1 MSSSYNYEKALSLE
15 WNGQVYV
22 LTVRNET
29 PIGGINYLYS
39 SDGVSWYSSSDL
51 SNSQLL
57 TQSNPFNVKWTG
69 TNFAMVGN
77 VANVGG
83 NTILRS
89 GAAGTKFSA
98 LSTAGQGTNAPLY
111 DLEANLEFPH
121 TITFPRNT
129 TLALG
134 GAPADTTKIAYSLD
148 AGITWTPSANS
159 SAVFSV
165 TANNAV
171 WNGKIWVAVGQG
183 GNTIA
188 TSVDGNTWIGR
199 GAYIFTVAGQG
210 IAWSP
215 QQALWVAAGQGTNSL
230 AYSVD
235 GVYWTGLGTA
245 MLGSGADV
253 QWNGTVWSAVGG
265 PNATNKSISYS
276 YDGKNWSNPT
286 QSNLFDITG
295 IKTAWNGYFWTAI
308 GSSTPANNIYNI
320 GTSVDGI
327 FWFMQ
332 KNTNFSSNITNMFTN
347 PTATNEIIFTTYGQV
362 PGAPTALTY
371 VSNNTTSVSFSFTA
385 PVGGVTPTSYTVSAV
400 PLSGQTISQTFAYG
414 GTTGTITGLT
424 SATSYT
430 ISLYSNG
437 STGSSVASNSIT
449 TQTTLIPPTNLTF
462 VSYTTSSINISFTPP
477 PLSSGVTVTS
487 YNATAVP
494 ASGST
499 VIVTGISGAGTS
511 ASITGLVASTQYS
524 ITLTA
529 TNSYGTSASSTA
541 LVYQTS
547 LSPPYNL
554 LASMVDTSSVSLS
567 FVAPT
572 LGTNVTVTSYTAT
585 FVPTTGPNITVNN
598 ITSSPV
604 AVNGLTFS
612 MNYNITMVAIN
623 SYGTSAASAIYNY
636 TLTTLLVITG
646 VTSGSTGAGLI
657 AGNVTNDMKSGTST
671 TNNVTYNVYSF
682 QPGTSILPSVATSSQ
697 ATYTINYNTGGSTLI
712 YVLAVGG
719 GGGAGTFCGGGGG
732 AGGVVMNS
740 VTLPSGTGTISVNVG
755 AGGLGQGTSGAN
767 YATPVPVNGSN
778 TTVSFSANTNANII
792 AYGGG
797 FGQGLNNTTGA
808 GNGGSGGGAGNNG
821 GLLFGKAINQYNNY
835 GNPGSLLGG
844 ANSQGCGGGGAGNV
858 GTQNLVAALGA
869 ASNGGPGIQCFLPG
883 ISTFAPSGTP
893 YGTYYWGGGGGGGG
907 NASQSGNG
915 GIGGG
920 GGGGSSGATT
930 TFGGTGGG
938 LALNAGGNGT
948 YSDLAISGAGG
959 TNTGGGGGGSVHNIA
974 ASGGSGIVVIAFPSN
989 MLITNNGAAV
999 LPSSIYGS
1007 GIYGATLNN
1016 ASFSVGAYSS
1026 IKGAFACRLLNYNYF
1041 GPVVTLRYSTDTT
1054 GSYTQNFYSD
1064 ICGNMGT
1071 GYLGTGQSVSSWLS
1085 SNSANTTYAFVTK
1098 WYDQGMDVSFN
1109 SATQYTT
1116 TYQPIYDVSY
1126 GVLNYG
1132 YTGVAGG
1139 VIAPQTAYLNLPLN
1153 AFPILDS
1160 SFTVVT
1166 KYWNYGTNNSDTQG
1180 DLIDVVANSQGGA
1193 IKQNTNGTPGI
1204 WLSGANMTAAN
1215 ALGTSNQVLSYKY
1228 TSFSTIGNQPTNYVI
1243 YQNTNQT
1250 ATGNR
1255 TAAFTTAQ
1263 YLPSI
1268 GNSQNSYYANNGLV
1282 PNPSYYLQAQLYY
1295 LYVFGL
1301 ALTDTD
1307 RNLVEATPS
1316 LYAPLPQMTI
1326 TLSSVAAANFVATWA
1341 NVTNAT
1347 TYIAYINGTA
1357 YGTVT
1362 SGQPITPVINGPWA
1376 TTIYAYD
1383 TNNKLLARGYVN
1395 AFVLNINSVVAGST
1409 GTGLIAGN
1417 PVTDV
1422 ISGTSTT
1429 NGITYNV
1436 YSFQPGTAILPPAAS
1451 SSQATYTINYTCTLA
1466 TTIYVLAVGGGGP
1479 GNSNGG
1485 GGGGAGGVVMK
1496 PVTIPAGTNTI
1507 NISVAAGAVGIQTGS
1522 FSTGYNG
1529 GNTTVNFTANTT
1541 ANIIA
1546 LGGGAGSGV
1555 TSNLMGAVGGSGG
1568 GGNYQSNG
1576 AFVYNANTNN
1586 NNFGNPGGPV
1596 GNSYYSAGG
1605 GGGAGTVGLNPN
1617 TSNGAT
1623 GGNGI
1628 QCFLPGI
1635 KDFAP
1640 SGINY
1645 GTYYWGGGGGGGGVN
1660 IGPGNG
1666 GLGGGGGGSTNL
1678 ATGNVGYSG
1687 KGGINNSADGKLSDT
1702 AGGGAGG
1709 ANTGGGGGGACNAAT
1724 GGAGGSGIVIIAFPS
1739 NAAITNN
1746 QAAVLPS
1753 ALVSSGQYNATLNN
1767 ASFSVGAYN
1776 SGKGAFACRL
1786 LNYNYFGPIMTLR
1799 YSTDTLGIYTQNFY
1813 SDICGNMGMGYLG
1826 TGTPLSTWL
1835 SSNGA
1840 NTTYAYVT
1848 KWYGQGMDV
1857 SFNSATQY
1865 TLASQPIYDVSNCII
1880 NLGYTGAGGGVA
1892 APQTNCYFNL
1902 PNGALPYN
1910 DSSYNYTIRHWNVTS
1925 SAAAVFITGGTATS
1939 NPYSSLCGLAIN
1951 LKSQYCQNWYGNDF
1965 NGAASKYT
1973 APGVV
1978 TFKYTSGAGTNS
1990 RINYINYASTGYSES
2005 NTPSSI
2011 RNQTNIQNYIGYN
2024 VASGWSNLNG
2034 QLYNLYISNSALTD
2048 TDRNLI
2054 EATPYQYSVLPTIT
2068 GLTSTTISANSFTL
2082 SWTAVASVSYYIL
2095 WINGTIFATYNAP
2108 AITTGTVT
2116 HSSSGP
2122 WQINLYAYNASN
2134 VLLASGYMTT
2144 TIVMASASVSINSGA
2159 STAANG
2165 ANTVFTFASSGTFTP
2180 LTSGFASV
2188 LIVGGGGGG
2197 AYNCAGGGGAG
2208 GLIYFDASARPMFL
2222 TAGTTY
2228 TITVGSGGIGAT
2240 GYVATAP
2247 STYSGGN
2254 SSLIGTGV
2262 SYIANGGG
2270 CGGESSSYYSGGAG
2284 GCGGGAGN
2292 STTSYPG
2299 SSNQT
2304 YYANTYYVGR
2314 NSGGANLDGTNAG
2327 GGGGGAGGTGGAGGA
2342 GTGGAGANTGGAGGS
2357 GYLCNITGTN
2367 SFYAGGGGGGS
2378 INPQVGGSGGSG
2390 VGGNGGG
2397 QGTVSPTAGAANTG
2411 SGGGGGTSTGTGTTA
2426 YGAAGSAGVVI
2437 ISCPGIPAIAGLS
2450 ASSVTATTFVLSWTT
2465 VTNAASYVL
2474 NINGTNYGTSYG
2486 VVTTTGTVTPGVSGP
2501 WTVTLSAYNSGSV
2514 LLAMSYLP
2522 TNSFNTISPI
2532 NQLFYYTFDTSTIN
2546 SSYTLSST
2554 FTSGMG
2560 VNPTLANIA
2569 SGTAVYDGNLSFTG
2583 GGPNAIS
2590 TYISTTTLKNG
2601 TASLYCSGNFS
2612 FNFSKN
2618 KSAYSIGTNGIT
2630 FSWWMNTAMTTFSS
2644 PCVWTIGGGNSQ
2656 NQNGTGQYGIWC
2668 QLNSATNLTFYTY
2681 NNSSNASVT
2690 LSATCSTITNGTWQ
2704 YFCFTLNSSGTA
2716 NVYQNNGIIVTNGTF
2731 YYPFTTSNI
2740 NQWDTIAA
2748 GVNNGNFLSGNF
2760 YTGYIDNFRV
2770 YQRVITSSE
2779 ASILYLCS
2787 S

>member
-29 PIGGINYLYS
+29 PLAPINYLYS
-39 SDGVSWYSSSDL
+39 SDGQSWYSSSDL

-57 TQSNPFNVKWTG
+57 TQANPYNVKWMG
-69 TNFAMVGN
+69 TNFAMIGN
-77 VANVGG
+77 IANVGG

-89 GAAGTKFSA
+89 STGTKFSA
-98 LSTAGQGTNAPLY
+98 LSTTGQGTNAPLY

-134 GAPADTTKIAYSLD
+134 GASSDTTKIAYSLD

-159 SAVFSV
+159 SAVFS
-165 TANNAV
+165 TCANNAV

-188 TSVDGNTWIGR
+188 TSIDGNTWTGR
-199 GAYIFTVAGQG
+199 GSYIFTVAGQG

-215 QQALWVAAGQGTNSL
+215 QLALWVAAGQGTNSL

-235 GVYWTGLGTA
+235 GVYWTGVGTA
-245 MLGSGADV
+245 MLGAGADV
-253 QWNGTVWSAVGG
+253 QWNGTVWSAIGS
-265 PNATNKSISYS
+265 PNTANKSISYS
-276 YDGKNWSNPT
+276 YDGKNWSNPN
-286 QSNLFDITG
+286 QSNLFDISG
-295 IKTAWNGYFWTAI
+295 IKIAWNGYFWTAI
-308 GSSTPANNIYNI
+308 GSSSPANNQCNI

-327 FWFMQ
+327 YWYMQ
-332 KNTNFSSNITNMFTN
+332 QNTNISASITNIFTN
-347 PTATNEIIFTTYGQV
+347 PAVTNEILFTTYGQV
-362 PGAPTALTY
+362 PGAPTGLTY
-371 VSNNTTSVSFSFTA
+371 TSNSTTTISFSFTA
-385 PVGGVTPTSYTVSAV
+385 PVGGVTPTSYTVTAV
-400 PLSGQTISQTFAYG
+400 PVSSVVGSSISQTIAYG
-414 GTTGTITGLT
+414 ATTGTLTGLQ
-424 SATSYT
+424 SATSYNVNI
-430 ISLYSNG
+430 ISNNSAG
-437 STGSSVASNSIT
+437 SSAITGSVNM
-449 TQTTLIPPTNLTF
+449 QTLLTPPTTLTF
-462 VSYTTSSINISFTPP
+462 VSSTTTSINFSFTPP
-477 PLSSGVTVTS
+477 VLGQSVAITS
-487 YNATAVP
+487 YAATAVP

-499 VIVTGISGAGTS
+499 VILTGISSAATS
-511 ASITGLVASTQYS
+511 ANITGLVASTQYS
-524 ITLTA
+524 ITMVA
-529 TNSYGTSASSTA
+529 TNSFGTSASSIP
-541 LVYQTS
+541 LVYQTV
-547 LSPPYNL
+547 LAPPTIAY
-554 LASMVDTSSVSLS
+554 ASMVDTSSISLS
-567 FVAPT
+567 FVPPT
-572 LGTNVTVTSYTAT
+572 LGTNVTVTSYSAT
-585 FVPTTGPNITVNN
+585 IVPTTGSTITVTN

-604 AVNGLTFS
+604 AVNGLTYS
-612 MNYNITMVAIN
+612 MNYNITMVSIN
-623 SYGTSAASAIYNY
+623 NYSTSAPSAITNY
-636 TLTTLLVITG
+636 TLSTLLIING
-646 VTSGSTGAGLI
+646 VTSGSTGTGLI
-657 AGNVTNDMKSGTST
+657 AGNVTNDVKSGTST
-671 TNNVTYNVYSF
+671 SNGINYNVYSF
-682 QPGTSILPSVATSSQ
+682 EPGTSILPAVATSSQ
-697 ATYTINYNTGGSTLI
+697 ATYTINYNTGSSTII

-719 GGGAGTFCGGGGG
+719 GGGAGTYCGGGGG
-732 AGGVVMNS
+732 AGGVVMNP
-740 VTLPSGTGTISVNVG
+740 VTLPSGAGTISVNVG

-778 TTVSFSANTNANII
+778 TSVSFSANTNANIV

-821 GLLFGKAINQYNNY
+821 GLLFGKAINQNNNY
-835 GNPGSLLGG
+835 GNPGSLLGAAG
-844 ANSQGCGGGGAGNV
+844 SQGCGGGGAGNV
-858 GTQNLVAALGA
+858 GTQNLIANG

-883 ISTFAPSGTP
+883 ISNFAPSGTP

-907 NASQSGNG
+907 NGQQAGNG

-920 GGGGSSGATT
+920 GGGTSSGATT

-948 YSDLAISGAGG
+948 YSNLAISGAGG

-974 ASGGSGIVVIAFPSN
+974 ASGGSGIVVIALPSN

-999 LPSSIYGS
+999 IPSSIYGS
-1007 GIYGATLNN
+1007 GLYKATLND
-1016 ASFSVGAYSS
+1016 ASFSAAAYSS

-1041 GPVVTLRYSTDTT
+1041 GPNVTLRYSTDTT
-1054 GSYTQNFYSD
+1054 GSFTQNFYSD

-1098 WYDQGMDVSFN
+1098 WYNQGMDVSFN

-1116 TYQPIYDVSY
+1116 TLQPIYDVSN
-1126 GVLNYG
+1126 GLINFW
-1132 YTGVAGG
+1132 YTGAGG
-1139 VIAPQTAYLNLPLN
+1139 GVVSPSTSYTVLAMPDGAFPYNNTAYTYSTRWYNL
-1153 AFPILDS
+1153 
-1160 SFTVVT
+1160 TT
-1166 KYWNYGTNNSDTQG
+1166 
-1180 DLIDVVANSQGGA
+1180 
-1193 IKQNTNGTPGI
+1193 
-1204 WLSGANMTAAN
+1204 
-1215 ALGTSNQVLSYKY
+1215 TSNQSLFQAGTGNGMTSLYFFTNPDFQLGTYGLTSLDSYGPPAAVYSPNSTWTATYDGTTNLYSYVSSNTY
-1228 TSFSTIGNQPTNYVI
+1228 TATVGTRGQTSTSNYIGGMAQSYYGKFQMYDFYAFSTVI
-1243 YQNTNQT
+1243 NT
-1250 ATGNR
+1250 
-1255 TAAFTTAQ
+1255 
-1263 YLPSI
+1263 S
-1268 GNSQNSYYANNGLV
+1268 
-1282 PNPSYYLQAQLYY
+1282 
-1295 LYVFGL
+1295 
-1301 ALTDTD
+1301 D
-1307 RNLVEATPS
+1307 RNLIEATPY
-1316 LYAPLPQMTI
+1316 LFTPLTQITI

-1341 NVTNAT
+1341 NVTNAS

-1362 SGQPITPVINGPWA
+1362 SGLPITPVINGPWA

-1383 TNNKLLARGYVN
+1383 TNNKLLARGYINVI
-1395 AFVLNINSVVAGST
+1395 AITVNSVVAGST

-1417 PVTDV
+1417 PTTDV

-1451 SSQATYTINYTCTLA
+1451 SSQATYTINYTCALA
-1466 TTIYVLAVGGGGP
+1466 TTIYVLAVGGGGA
-1479 GNSNGG
+1479 GGGGGG
-1485 GGGGAGGVVMK
+1485 GGGGAGGVVMM
-1496 PVTIPAGTNTI
+1496 PVQIPAGSNTI
-1507 NISVAAGAVGIQTGS
+1507 TINVGAGGAVPTATNIANK
-1522 FSTGYNG
+1522 GY
-1529 GNTTVNFTANTT
+1529 NTTVNFTAVTSS
-1541 ANIIA
+1541 NIIA
-1546 LGGGAGSGV
+1546 
-1555 TSNLMGAVGGSGG
+1555 NGG
-1568 GGNYQSNG
+1568 GGSNYGFNPWSGSNAMQGGSNG
-1576 AFVYNANTNN
+1576 GYGWSGAIFSGTTQYYPQISNN
-1586 NNFGNPGGPV
+1586 NNYGNQGGT
-1596 GNSYYSAGG
+1596 SASGQTALPGG
-1605 GGGAGTVGLNPN
+1605 GGGAGTPGNAGTVTSATTGLSGN
-1617 TSNGAT
+1617 

-1635 KDFAP
+1635 DNFAP
-1640 SGINY
+1640 SGLAY
-1645 GTYYWGGGGGGGGVN
+1645 KTYYWGGGGGGAGATASYSVN
-1660 IGPGNG
+1660 VGNG
-1666 GLGGGGGGSTNL
+1666 GLGGGGGGSN
-1678 ATGNVGYSG
+1678 ATASPAIVG
-1687 KGGINNSADGKLSDT
+1687 T
-1702 AGGGAGG
+1702 GGGSAINPGSYGGNINSYGGSGG
-1709 ANTGGGGGGACNAAT
+1709 ANTGGGGGGGW
-1724 GGAGGSGIVIIAFPS
+1724 GGNGGSGGSGIVIIAFPS
-1739 NAAITNN
+1739 YTTVTIN

-1753 ALVSSGQYNATLNN
+1753 TLVSSGQYKAILND

-1776 SGKGAFACRL
+1776 TIKGAFGCRL

-1799 YSTDTLGIYTQNFY
+1799 YSTDTIGIYTQNFY
-1813 SDICGNMGMGYLG
+1813 SDICGNMGTGYLG
-1826 TGTPLSTWL
+1826 TGQSLSNWL
-1835 SSNGA
+1835 SSNSA

-1865 TLASQPIYDVSNCII
+1865 TLASQPVYEVPNGVI
-1880 NLGYTGAGGGVA
+1880 NFGYTTGYTLG
-1892 APQTNCYFNL
+1892 TNLPTAWTRNAYFFL
-1902 PNGALPYN
+1902 PNGAYPYADASLSIIN
-1910 DSSYNYTIRHWNVTS
+1910 RLRNFAASGWIAAGGTTTDFFQIGSNSSASWMNYYGIAGTAYNSTTAASAWATPNQVVSVLYTSGQLGQSSINFNNSGANNAIGGGS
-1925 SAAAVFITGGTATS
+1925 SAARTTSPLYNWIGSAQGTTA
-1939 NPYSSLCGLAIN
+1939 
-1951 LKSQYCQNWYGNDF
+1951 QYYGNH
-1965 NGAASKYT
+1965 
-1973 APGVV
+1973 
-1978 TFKYTSGAGTNS
+1978 
-1990 RINYINYASTGYSES
+1990 
-2005 NTPSSI
+2005 
-2011 RNQTNIQNYIGYN
+2011 
-2024 VASGWSNLNG
+2024 
-2034 QLYNLYISNSALTD
+2034 QLYNMYIFNSSLSSA
-2048 TDRNLI
+2048 DRLLM
-2054 EATPYQYSVLPTIT
+2054 EATPYLYSTLATIT
-2068 GLTSTTISANSFTL
+2068 GLTSTTISINSFTL

-2095 WINGTIFATYNAP
+2095 WINGSIFTTYGA
-2108 AITTGTVT
+2108 AVITTGTIT
-2116 HSSSGP
+2116 HSSTGP

-2144 TIVMASASVSINSGA
+2144 TIVMASASVSVNSGA

>member
-230 AYSVD
+230 AYSAD

-567 FVAPT
+567 FVAPA

-598 ITSSPV
+598 ITSSPA

-623 SYGTSAASAIYNY
+623 SYGTSAASATYNY

-646 VTSGSTGAGLI
+646 VASGSTGAGLI
-657 AGNVTNDMKSGTST
+657 AGNVTNDVKSGTST

-948 YSDLAISGAGG
+948 YSNLAISGAGG

-1007 GIYGATLNN
+1007 GLYNATLNN
-1016 ASFSVGAYSS
+1016 ATFSVGAYSS

-1041 GPVVTLRYSTDTT
+1041 GPTVTLRYSTDTT
-1054 GSYTQNFYSD
+1054 GSFTQNFYSD

-1098 WYDQGMDVSFN
+1098 WYGQGMDVSFN
-1109 SATQYTT
+1109 SATQYTINR
-1116 TYQPIYDVSY
+1116 QPIYDVSY
-1126 GVLNYG
+1126 GVVNYG

-1139 VIAPQTAYLNLPLN
+1139 VAAIYPAFMNLPTN
-1153 AFPILDS
+1153 SMPFGQNDS

-1166 KYWNYGTNNSDTQG
+1166 RFWNWANTYGDTQA
-1180 DLIDVVANSQGGA
+1180 DLISCYTSSNLGHIVFNYNGYSA
-1193 IKQNTNGTPGI
+1193 IAVQNLNY
-1204 WLSGANMTAAN
+1204 TAGPTLA
-1215 ALGTSNQVLSYKY
+1215 TSNGVISYKY
-1228 TSFSTIGNQPTNYVI
+1228 ISRSTTLTNQSYV
-1243 YQNTNQT
+1243 YQNNIPGT
-1250 ATGNR
+1250 AFNSSNPVT
-1255 TAAFTTAQ
+1255 FTPGA
-1263 YLPSI
+1263 LSI
-1268 GNSQNSYYANNGLV
+1268 GNYTSDING
-1282 PNPSYYLQAQLYY
+1282 NGYINTGSFSGTNYFLQAQLYN
-1295 LYVFGL
+1295 LYVFGS
-1301 ALTDTD
+1301 ALSDAD
-1307 RNLVEATPS
+1307 RNIIEATPS

-1362 SGQPITPVINGPWA
+1362 SGQPITPGYNGPWA

-1417 PVTDV
+1417 PTTDV

-1436 YSFQPGTAILPPAAS
+1436 YSFQPGTSILPPAAT
-1451 SSQATYTINYTCTLA
+1451 SSQATYTINYTCALA
-1466 TTIYVLAVGGGGP
+1466 TTIYVLAVGGGAG
-1479 GNSNGG
+1479 GNSGGG
-1485 GGGGAGGVVMK
+1485 GGGGAGGVVMT
-1496 PVTIPAGTNTI
+1496 PISIPIGTSTITLAVGSGGASGTNT
-1507 NISVAAGAVGIQTGS
+1507 VGTN
-1522 FSTGYNG
+1522 GY
-1529 GNTTVNFTANTT
+1529 NTTVNFTANSTF
-1541 ANIIA
+1541 NIIA
-1546 LGGGAGSGV
+1546 Y
-1555 TSNLMGAVGGSGG
+1555 G
-1568 GGNYQSNG
+1568 GGNASKTGNGFTVNTALGTAPSNNYINYANYGGGNTTTITGG
-1576 AFVYNANTNN
+1576 A
-1586 NNFGNPGGPV
+1586 
-1596 GNSYYSAGG
+1596 G
-1605 GGGAGTVGLNPN
+1605 GGGAGTPGAQGNA
-1617 TSNGAT
+1617 SNSYV
-1623 GGNGI
+1623 GGNGGSGI

-1635 KDFAP
+1635 ANFAP
-1640 SGINY
+1640 SGTPY
-1645 GTYYWGGGGGGGGVN
+1645 GAYYWGGGGGGSSYTNANTINV
-1660 IGPGNG
+1660 GNG
-1666 GLGGGGGGSTNL
+1666 G
-1678 ATGNVGYSG
+1678 
-1687 KGGINNSADGKLSDT
+1687 I
-1702 AGGGAGG
+1702 
-1709 ANTGGGGGGACNAAT
+1709 GGGGGGANGT
-1724 GGAGGSGIVIIAFPS
+1724 NYIGGACGIGLNNGGTGSINNNAGGAGGVNSGGGGGGAWNGASGTGGSGIVIIAFPQI
-1739 NAAITNN
+1739 AIVNN
-1746 QAAVLPS
+1746 QIAVLPS
-1753 ALVSSGQYNATLNN
+1753 TLVSSGIYNATLNN
-1767 ASFSVGAYN
+1767 AALSTGAYN
-1776 SGKGAFACRL
+1776 TNKGAFGCRL

-1799 YSTDTLGIYTQNFY
+1799 HSADTTGSYTQNFY
-1813 SDICGNMGMGYLG
+1813 SDICGNMGTGYLG
-1826 TGTPLSTWL
+1826 SGTPLSTWL

-1848 KWYGQGMDV
+1848 KWYGQGMDA
-1857 SFNSATQY
+1857 SFNSAYQY
-1865 TLASQPIYDVSNCII
+1865 TLASQPVYELPTGLI
-1880 NLGYTGAGGGVA
+1880 NFGYTTGYTTG
-1892 APQTNCYFNL
+1892 TNL
-1902 PNGALPYN
+1902 PSWAVNAGKAYFRLPDGAYPYN
-1910 DSSYNYTIRHWNVTS
+1910 DSSFSITIRTVNFKFPGWLWY
-1925 SAAAVFITGGTATS
+1925 GGTTLSNFNQYGSNGTS
-1939 NPYSSLCGLAIN
+1939 TWQNYYIAGSTAYSSTATV
-1951 LKSQYCQNWYGNDF
+1951 
-1965 NGAASKYT
+1965 AST
-1973 APGVV
+1973 STPNVIASVL
-1978 TFKYTSGAGTNS
+1978 YTSGAGGICSVN
-1990 RINYINYASTGYSES
+1990 INNPGNNNAPAGGSSVARTL
-2005 NTPSSI
+2005 TPG
-2011 RNQTNIQNYIGYN
+2011 N
-2024 VASGWSNLNG
+2024 
-2034 QLYNLYISNSALTD
+2034 
-2048 TDRNLI
+2048 NLI
-2054 EATPYQYSVLPTIT
+2054 GCAFDGTNPNYFGNAQFNYMYIFNSSLSSADRLLVEATPYQYSVPPTIT
-2068 GLTSTTISANSFTL
+2068 GITSTTISANSFTL

-2095 WINGTIFATYNAP
+2095 WINGSIFATYNAP
-2108 AITTGTVT
+2108 ATTSGTIT

-2240 GYVATAP
+2240 GYVASAP

-2254 SSLIGTGV
+2254 SSIIGTGV

-2411 SGGGGGTSTGTGTTA
+2411 SGGGGGTGTGTGTTA

-2437 ISCPGIPAIAGLS
+2437 ISCPGVPAIAGLS